1 MKLILEEIFEH
12 IDKVIKE
19 SNNSLVLLAIEFNPE
34 GYPVTQTIKV
44 ISNSINYYQFR
55 QSEIRLA
62 FDMIKDFI
70 ELISWILMGN
80 LMLPGIDSVFLLD
93 LVFYFILL
101 KLLDSPFMG
110 DILLHLQQFLLILAC
125 KKLLIQVIIR
135 LHFETYLNISEI

>member
-1 MKLILEEIFEH
+1 
-12 IDKVIKE
+12 
-19 SNNSLVLLAIEFNPE
+19 
-34 GYPVTQTIKV
+34 
-44 ISNSINYYQFR
+44 
-55 QSEIRLA
+55 
-62 FDMIKDFI
+62 MIKDFI

-110 DILLHLQQFLLILAC
+110 DILLHLQQFLLILAR

-135 LHFETYLNISEI
+135 LHF